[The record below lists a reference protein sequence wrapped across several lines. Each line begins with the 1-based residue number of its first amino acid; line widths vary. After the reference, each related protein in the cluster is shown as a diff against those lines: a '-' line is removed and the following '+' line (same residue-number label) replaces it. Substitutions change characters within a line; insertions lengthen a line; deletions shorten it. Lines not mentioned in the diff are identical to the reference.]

1 MTKKQT
7 EELGQEISFE
17 HAFEELQ
24 EIISKLEDGK
34 LTLSDS
40 LKNYELGIKRLK
52 ECHRAL
58 NQAENRIRMLTKLDA
73 DGNLDMS
80 EFDIDDA
87 DQATSAP
94 TPRPAKKRGRK
105 PAEDNDGLFR

>member
-1 MTKKQT
+1 MTKKKTDEQAK
-7 EELGQEISFE
+7 EVSFE

-40 LKNYELGIKRLK
+40 LKNYELGIRRLK

-58 NQAENRIRMLTKLDA
+58 NQAENRIRILTKLDA

-80 EFDIDDA
+80 DFDIDDT
-87 DQATSAP
+87 DDSESPP
-94 TPRPAKKRGRK
+94 TPRPAKKRVRK
-105 PAEDNDGLFR
+105 QPEENDGLFR

>member
-1 MTKKQT
+1 MTKKKT
-7 EELGQEISFE
+7 EDCENGISFE
-17 HAFEELQ
+17 HSFEELQ

-40 LKNYELGIKRLK
+40 LKNYELGIRRLK

-58 NQAENRIRMLTKLDA
+58 NQAENRIRILTKLDA

-80 EFDIDDA
+80 EFDIDNTDEST
-87 DQATSAP
+87 ATP
-94 TPRPAKKRGRK
+94 TPRATKKRSRK
-105 PAEDNDGLFR
+105 QPEDNDGLFR